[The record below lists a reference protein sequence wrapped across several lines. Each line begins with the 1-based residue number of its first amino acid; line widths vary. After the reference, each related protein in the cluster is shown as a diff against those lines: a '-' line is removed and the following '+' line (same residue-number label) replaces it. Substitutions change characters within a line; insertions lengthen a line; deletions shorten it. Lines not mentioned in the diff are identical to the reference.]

1 MTELTSFTFGT
12 RLRGS
17 VVEVR
22 PRVEAALKA
31 EGFGVLTEIDVQ
43 ATMKAKLGIET
54 APYLILGACNPTLA
68 HRAIEADPSVGA
80 LLPCNVVLRQDGP
93 ETIVEAMD
101 PMAAL
106 GIVKRVAVRA
116 VAEEAKVHLERAIEA
131 LEGVD
136 LAART

>member
-1 MTELTSFTFGT
+1 
-12 RLRGS
+12 
-17 VVEVR
+17 
-22 PRVEAALKA
+22 
-31 EGFGVLTEIDVQ
+31 
-43 ATMKAKLGIET
+43 MKAKLGIET

-116 VAEEAKVHLERAIEA
+116 VAEEAKVYLERAIEA
-131 LEGVD
+131 LAGS
-136 LAART
+136 T

>member
-22 PRVEAALKA
+22 PLVEAALKA

-68 HRAIEADPSVGA
+68 HKAIEADPSVGA

-116 VAEEAKVHLERAIEA
+116 VAEEAKVYLERAIEA
-131 LEGVD
+131 L
-136 LAART
+136 AAST